1 MQFPSGSLWE
11 GQLIWTT
18 WKPVSASV
26 KFGLQSRGSFGRP
39 GDPCYSA
46 WAKVRGCPEELAPLR
61 VADSERW
68 PWFQRTHGRGTE
80 DVLAVKDCCLFVNCS
95 GSDVWVRLSGA
106 CSYGLMSRRCSHDLV
121 DSTVSGHGD
130 LSLNSHLVKR
140 VCEGWTFCF
149 LPRPSKCNV
158 LGGGCHSIRT
168 LLTLSPTLA
177 LN

>member
-18 WKPVSASV
+18 GKPVFASV
-26 KFGLQSRGSFGRP
+26 KFGLKFRGSFGWP

-61 VADSERW
+61 VANSERQ

-106 CSYGLMSRRCSHDLV
+106 GTYGLVSWRCSHDLV
-121 DSTVSGHGD
+121 DSTIRPRRLVPKFTPCEKCVWRVFVFSHD
-130 LSLNSHLVKR
+130 QENVTLWVVDVIPSAPCWSLAQR
-140 VCEGWTFCF
+140 
-149 LPRPSKCNV
+149 
-158 LGGGCHSIRT
+158 
-168 LLTLSPTLA
+168 
-177 LN
+177 